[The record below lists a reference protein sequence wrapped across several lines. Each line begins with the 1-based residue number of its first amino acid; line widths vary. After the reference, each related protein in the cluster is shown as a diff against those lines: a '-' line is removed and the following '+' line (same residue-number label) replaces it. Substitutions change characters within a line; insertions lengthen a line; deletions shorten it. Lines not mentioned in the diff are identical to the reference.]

1 MIACGEDPHEQR
13 HGQKSQRLFIV
24 WTVREQLKPLG
35 EVVGVLE
42 I

>member
-1 MIACGEDPHEQR
+1 MIPFGENPHEKR

-24 WTVREQLKPLG
+24 WTVREQLKPLR
-35 EVVGVLE
+35 EVVGVLQ